1 MNIEGLKKRKELI
14 ENNLKQ
20 LKEKITI
27 DTQNMFRIEG
37 ALLDVNELIADEEKK
52 IKEAN
57 KDGEKVDSKGD
68 KAQGSIAKTIKGE
81 KG

>member
-1 MNIEGLKKRKELI
+1 MNIEDLKKRKELI

-27 DTQNMFRIEG
+27 DTQNAFRIEG
-37 ALLDVNELIADEEKK
+37 ALLDISEIIADEEKK

-57 KDGEKVDSKGD
+57 KDGKEMDTKGD
-68 KAQGSIAKTIKGE
+68 KE
-81 KG
+81 KGKFEKAVKDKKG